1 MHALGMNVCTLM
13 ADEEPRPYLS
23 GTQALR
29 YSSSRPIQQI
39 GKQSLLLRDWVGH
52 KFAKMPTFRGI
63 SVNVLKPSG
72 EAFTEYDVRNLRS
85 SGPTSP
91 VTSKI
96 MCEDNQRFAIKFSST
111 SWATAVQNVP
121 NVSGRHGYN
130 LRSSKTQ
137 KADSG
142 NAKSVLWDDEGRA
155 RLLFEVYIDGN
166 ETPECSF
173 AASVG
178 SSLVEDGRW
187 STDADDRLFT
197 KAWKFSSAPLEHL
210 FAQGMEIKRD
220 DYEIPTGS
228 SDRDLIEVV
237 TKMGGD
243 LLGPTRSTRG
253 IEVKVTRVYTRTSN
267 KPSRVKYAGDLL
279 NSHGSFNESVADV
292 THVVGASDER
302 TPITSKTKSF
312 RRVDQ
317 HRQAYV
323 TFRFQYMAK
332 HKLFQLGLC
341 GEDGTPTAGK
351 GRSKHQ
357 VEPSVI
363 PALPLE
369 TLKRDLDSGL
379 LGSGPSKTRRLQ
391 GSSDVECDTDD
402 RDSVA
407 ADGPRKD
414 RTVVDQF
421 SQLKLSSP
429 DRQPSLM
436 EEEKNKA

>member
-1 MHALGMNVCTLM
+1 M
-13 ADEEPRPYLS
+13 ADEEPSLYLS
-23 GTQALR
+23 ETQIIR
-29 YSSSRPIQQI
+29 YSSSPPTQQI
-39 GKQSLLLRDWVGH
+39 GKNPLLQRDGFGY

-63 SVNVLKPSG
+63 SVNVLKSSG
-72 EAFTEYDVRNLRS
+72 EAFAEYDVRNLRS
-85 SGPTSP
+85 SGPTSQ

-96 MCEDNQRFAIKFSST
+96 MCEGDQRFAIKFSST
-111 SWATAVQNVP
+111 SWATAVQNVS
-121 NVSGRHGYN
+121 NVSGRHRYN

-137 KADSG
+137 VADSG
-142 NAKSVLWDDEGRA
+142 NVKSVLWDDEGRA

-178 SSLVEDGRW
+178 SSHVEDGRW

-197 KAWKFSSAPLEHL
+197 KAWKFSSVPLEHL
-210 FAQGMEIKRD
+210 FSQCMEIKRD
-220 DYEIPTGS
+220 DHEIPTDS
-228 SDRDLIEVV
+228 CDRDLIEVV

-253 IEVKVTRVYTRTSN
+253 IEVKVTRVYTHTSN
-267 KPSRVKYAGDLL
+267 KPSRSKYAGDLP
-279 NSHGSFNESVADV
+279 NSHGNLNESDADV
-292 THVVGASDER
+292 THAVGVSDER
-302 TPITSKTKSF
+302 TPITSKIKSF

-341 GEDGTPTAGK
+341 EEDGTPTAGK
-351 GRSKHQ
+351 GRSRHQ
-357 VEPSVI
+357 VEPSAI

-369 TLKRDLDSGL
+369 TLKRNLDSGL
-379 LGSGPSKTRRLQ
+379 LGSGPSKTRRIQ
-391 GSSDVECDTDD
+391 GSCDIEPDMDD
-402 RDSVA
+402 RDAAA
-407 ADGPRKD
+407 ADGPRKG
-414 RTVVDQF
+414 RTIVDQF

-429 DRQPSLM
+429 DRSVFDERRKEQGHKEL
-436 EEEKNKA
+436 